1 MEKAEIAAKIAE
13 LKADKAKAK
22 GTPCEVFSRVVG
34 YLRPV
39 QNWNDGKKEEYKLRK
54 HFTCG
59 CGGKFLKRI
68 IKQNVRNRICEA
80 NKKEAH

>member
-13 LKADKAKAK
+13 LKRLKGYAK

-39 QNWNDGKKEEYKLRK
+39 QLWNKGKKEEFFLRK
-54 HFTCG
+54 
-59 CGGKFLKRI
+59 I
-68 IKQNVRNRICEA
+68 IKI
-80 NKKEAH
+80 

>member
-13 LKADKAKAK
+13 LKRLKGQAK

-54 HFTCG
+54 TYKCG
-59 CGGKFLKRI
+59 CRK
-68 IKQNVRNRICEA
+68 
-80 NKKEAH
+80 